1 MSLVASEKVYYAKI
15 SEYIEKQEGIV
26 QIYSIKE
33 LPETFRKV
41 S

>member
-1 MSLVASEKVYYAKI
+1 MSLVASEKVYCAKI
-15 SEYIEKQEGIV
+15 SEYIERQEGV
-26 QIYSIKE
+26 AQIYFIKE